1 MVKTNRTL
9 LWAAAVL
16 ILSVVVL
23 GLAGALDAL
32 LRSAGQAKPRWSR
45 LEHRYP
51 VRCVAFSADGKTL
64 VTGGGL
70 DELFDDLTG
79 DVRLWDVATGQE
91 RVRLKG
97 LCTMVSALALAPDG
111 QTLASASLGGAVGLW
126 DVSTGRER
134 QRIDIP
140 NAITPSLTLSPDGR
154 TLAVGGWARDACV
167 KLRWLDTGA
176 QHTLAA
182 GSGPVSFSPDGRR
195 LASTGSYRGW
205 TTVKV
210 WDTATGQ
217 ELFAMR
223 GHQDPVWD
231 VAFAPDGRSVVSAS
245 GDRTIKLWDLTT
257 GAERATLRGHTDQVD
272 AVAFSPD
279 GKLLASASHDRTVRL
294 WDLATLKEHSVFQGH
309 ASRVTS
315 VAFTPDGHWLA
326 SGSYDKTVRMWPVA
340 RHR

>member
-9 LWAAAVL
+9 LLAATVL

-23 GLAGALDAL
+23 GLAGALDAV
-32 LRSAGQAKPRWSR
+32 LRCPGQEKPRWSM

-70 DELFDDLTG
+70 DELFDDLAG

-91 RVRLKG
+91 RARLTG
-97 LCTMVSALALAPDG
+97 LRTMVSALALAPDG

-140 NAITPSLTLSPDGR
+140 SAITPSLTLSPDGQ
-154 TLAVGGWARDACV
+154 TLAIGGWHRDACV
-167 KLRWLDTGA
+167 KLLCLDSGA
-176 QHTLAA
+176 ERTLAA
-182 GSGPVSFSPDGRR
+182 GSGPVAFSPDGRQ
-195 LASTGSYRGW
+195 LASGGSFGGW
-205 TTVKV
+205 ATLKV

-217 ELFAMR
+217 ELFALR
-223 GHQDPVWD
+223 GHQDPAWG
-231 VAFAPDGRSVVSAS
+231 VAFAPDGQTVASAS
-245 GDRTIKLWDLTT
+245 GDRTIKLWDLVT

-294 WDLATLKEHSVFQGH
+294 WDVATLQEHTVFQGH

-315 VAFTPDGHWLA
+315 VAFSPDGQWLA
-326 SGSYDKTVRMWPVA
+326 SGSYDKTVRLWPMV
-340 RHR
+340 RDR